1 MAKKIQ
7 PIDTD
12 YLTEH
17 HDLYDVP
24 QFNENDRDYFFTL
37 NESELFELEQLRVSS
52 NKAYFILLLGYF
64 KAKPVTLTLTWG
76 IVKNDLTYIYQKY
89 FPNSKVPRKNIHKDA
104 KSDIYKKVF
113 SLTGFR
119 RFSEN
124 DEKKLLEQAALAVF
138 NRADSKNVFD
148 TCVNYLNQQWIALPA
163 LYRLHKVVNK
173 ALKQEEDRLFAI
185 FKRELKGDIKK
196 YIVSL
201 LAPQRTTDEFNTLRQ
216 QAKDFTF
223 GELSRE
229 LQDKKK
235 LTPVFIQA
243 KQILKAAS
251 ISDGNIRLY
260 SELFQN
266 YRTSQLKQFSTVK
279 ASIYV
284 ISFLSH
290 RYGHINDNLT
300 NGFYRGIKKYYQAAT
315 TYANE
320 HMAKEAV
327 RLGTQAKKVSDVLY
341 VLAKTPNDESLS
353 AKTLL
358 DQIYRILPQP
368 DLSAVA
374 DFLSKVELDKKKFF
388 WKYYNINKST
398 IRRNLRRLFL
408 ALEFEIDKAHP
419 QLVNQVTLAK
429 YEIQQ
434 YGEIKTI
441 DEELIRPSDLAYF
454 RKGESDNLSI
464 DPFLF
469 ECYLYRKVIQALDN
483 DVCYIHH
490 SHQHRPLSD
499 FLVKK
504 SEQDKLGESMSL
516 PMLNVSIPDFC
527 KGLDGHL
534 TEQMKN
540 VSKRINQGE
549 NNYVIYSNETNT
561 IKWSLSVKNT
571 VPKVNNGVFEQFD
584 QIGIIDLMRVVNQ
597 ETQFFNEFIHFQ
609 SKQQRTSPNLND
621 ILACILGNGTNFGL
635 YKIANISDR
644 TFNNLRTAQ
653 ANYLRV
659 DTLRAANDVISNKT
673 ASLPIFE
680 YYEINENG
688 HHGSIDGQKFECRFS
703 SLMARYSPKYFNQDK
718 GVSAMTLVLN
728 HVPANTKIISA
739 DEHESHHIFDLLY
752 NNTSEVKPEI
762 LSTDTHGANKYN
774 FAILHFFG
782 YQFAPRYKTFKDQF
796 ERMFQVE
803 SSEDEE
809 KLITLKTPIDWP
821 LIIQEWDN
829 ICQLMIS
836 LGQHKTSQSVLIKK
850 LCRYKSTTATL
861 KAMAEYDRVIKAQYI
876 LDYTDNETLRHHVQR
891 ALNRGEAF
899 HQLRRVIAETNGK
912 KFRGSHHAE
921 LTLWNECARL
931 IANCVIHY
939 NAQILSELKEFNES
953 KDEQN
958 NLDALKRISPV
969 AWYHINFS
977 GFYSFADSE
986 NTHDFEE
993 LARTVHLTI

>member
-1 MAKKIQ
+1 M
-7 PIDTD
+7 
-12 YLTEH
+12 
-17 HDLYDVP
+17 
-24 QFNENDRDYFFTL
+24 
-37 NESELFELEQLRVSS
+37 
-52 NKAYFILLLGYF
+52 
-64 KAKPVTLTLTWG
+64 
-76 IVKNDLTYIYQKY
+76 
-89 FPNSKVPRKNIHKDA
+89 
-104 KSDIYKKVF
+104 F

-119 RFSEN
+119 QFSEH
-124 DEKKLLEQAALAVF
+124 DENKLLEQAELAVF

-148 TCVNYLNQQWIALPA
+148 TCVNYLNQKWIALPA
-163 LYRLHKVVNK
+163 LYRLQKVVNQ
-173 ALKQEEDRLFAI
+173 ALKQEENRLFAI

-196 YIVSL
+196 YITSL
-201 LAPQRTTDEFNTLRQ
+201 LAPQRTTDEFNTLRH

-266 YRTSQLKQFSTVK
+266 YRTSQLKQFSIVK

-315 TYANE
+315 AYANE
-320 HMAKEAV
+320 HIAKEAV

-341 VLAKTPNDESLS
+341 VLAKTPNDENLS
-353 AKTLL
+353 AQTLL

-368 DLSAVA
+368 DLTAVA
-374 DFLSKVELDKKKFF
+374 DFMSKVELDKKKFF
-388 WKYYNINKST
+388 WKYYSTNKAA

-408 ALEFEIDKAHP
+408 ALEFEIDKTHP
-419 QLVNQVTLAK
+419 KLVNQVTLAK

-434 YGEIKTI
+434 HGEIKTI

-454 RKGESDNLSI
+454 QNSEAENSSI

-469 ECYLYRKVIQALDN
+469 ECYLYRKVFQALDN
-483 DVCYIHH
+483 DICYIHH

-499 FLVKK
+499 FLVNK
-504 SEQDKLGESMSL
+504 SEQNRLGESMSL
-516 PMLNVSIPDFC
+516 PMLKVSISDFC
-527 KGLDGHL
+527 KGLNGSL
-534 TEQMKN
+534 TEQIKK

-549 NNYVIYSNETNT
+549 NNYVIYSNQTNT

-584 QIGIIDLMRVVNQ
+584 PIGIIDLMRVVNQ

-644 TFNNLRTAQ
+644 SFNDLRTAQ

-703 SLMARYSPKYFNQDK
+703 SLMARY
-718 GVSAMTLVLN
+718 
-728 HVPANTKIISA
+728 
-739 DEHESHHIFDLLY
+739 
-752 NNTSEVKPEI
+752 
-762 LSTDTHGANKYN
+762 
-774 FAILHFFG
+774 
-782 YQFAPRYKTFKDQF
+782 KTFKDQF

-809 KLITLKTPIDWP
+809 KLITLKTLIDWQ

-861 KAMAEYDRVIKAQYI
+861 KAMAEYDRAIKAQYI

-953 KDEQN
+953 KGEQN
-958 NLDALKRISPV
+958 NLEALKRISPV
-969 AWYHINFS
+969 AWYHINSS

-986 NTHDFEE
+986 KIQDFEE
-993 LARTVHLTI
+993 LARTVYLTI